1 MPEKKRTYI
10 NGEWRTTEEYEENIN
25 PYNGEVIGYIPI
37 ASEKD
42 VEDAIQSAVDAF
54 KTTKKLSAYEKS
66 KILENIKKGIEER
79 KEELARMI
87 VEESGKPWQY
97 ALGEV
102 NRATVTFTFAAEE
115 AKRIGGEVF
124 PVDIQENTK
133 NYRGFYKRFPLG
145 PIIAITPYN
154 FPLNLVAHKIAPA
167 IAAGNSVVLKPPP
180 QAPFTSLILAE
191 IIEKAGAPAGMVN
204 VVPTTVERAEKMV
217 RDERFKLLS
226 FTGSPRVGWY
236 LKNIA
241 GKKKILLELGGNA
254 GAVVDESANL
264 DFTAWRLAIGGFA
277 NAGQICIAVQR
288 IYVHKNIYD
297 KFLEKFKREVE
308 KLKIG
313 DPMDPDTVFG
323 PLIDE
328 RAADK
333 VERWI
338 SDAIENGA
346 IIITGAKRRGN
357 IIEATIISDVKKDL
371 PVYCEEVFGPVVITE
386 PFDAFEE
393 AIDKVND
400 SQYGLQ
406 AGIFTNDLKNTHYA
420 IENLDVGGVII
431 NDYPTFRVDNMPYGG
446 IKDSGLGREGLKYA
460 VEEMTEIKTVIMRF

>member
-1 MPEKKRTYI
+1 MAEKKKLFI
-10 NGEWRTTEEYEENIN
+10 NGQWREAEEYEENIN
-25 PYNGEVIGYIPI
+25 PYNNEVIGYIPI

-42 VEDAIQSAVDAF
+42 VEDAVSAAVKAF
-54 KTTKKLSAYEKS
+54 ETTRWLSAYEKAS
-66 KILENIKKGIEER
+66 ILEKIRDGIRER
-79 KEELARMI
+79 KQELTEMI
-87 VEESGKPWQY
+87 VKESGKPYQY

-102 NRATVTFTFAAEE
+102 NRAIVTFTFAAEE

-133 NYRGFYKRFPLG
+133 NYRAFYKRFPLG
-145 PIIAITPYN
+145 PILAITPYN
-154 FPLNLVAHKIAPA
+154 FPLNLVAHKVAPA

-191 IIEKAGAPAGMVN
+191 IIEAAGAPPGMVN

-217 RDERFKLLS
+217 RDEKFKLLS

-236 LKNIA
+236 LKTIA
-241 GKKKILLELGGNA
+241 GKKKVLLELGGNA
-254 GAVVDESANL
+254 GAVVDESADL
-264 DFTAWRLAIGGFA
+264 DFTAKRLAIGGFA

-288 IYVHKNIYD
+288 IYVHQNIYD
-297 KFLEKFKREVE
+297 EFLEKFKKEVE
-308 KLKIG
+308 ALKVG

-328 RAADK
+328 KSADK
-333 VERWI
+333 VERWLK
-338 SDAIENGA
+338 DAIDNGA
-346 IIITGAKRRGN
+346 IVITGAKRHGN
-357 IIEATIISDVKKDL
+357 IIEATIISDVRKDL

-386 PFDAFEE
+386 PFEKFEDAIF
-393 AIDKVND
+393 KVND

-406 AGIFTNDLKNTHYA
+406 AGIFTNDLKNTFYA
-420 IENLDVGGVII
+420 IEHLDVGGVII

-460 VEEMTEIKTVIMRF
+460 IEEMTEIKTVVFRF